1 MNIRKTCG
9 LRFRPMA
16 FPGGSVSPRR
26 PGWVGEGQTATLL
39 VAEDDE
45 GSRLALAR
53 SLERYG
59 YRVIEAADGEQ
70 ALQLFPGN
78 PGIDLVV
85 LDIGLPRLDG
95 FAVFSRLRQLS
106 DVPVIMLTGR
116 GEEVDRVVGLEL
128 GADDYVL
135 EAVFASRTGGP
146 GTRPAASP
154 GGGEERRP
162 AGADPLVYGDL
173 TIDPRAREIHIG
185 GEKIDLTAREY
196 ELFAFL
202 ARHPREV
209 FSREELLEHVWGTRF
224 QDPAT
229 VTEHIRRVRSKIES
243 IRRTRKVLTTLRG
256 MGYRFDP

>member
-1 MNIRKTCG
+1 
-9 LRFRPMA
+9 MA
-16 FPGGSVSPRR
+16 YPGGPSAQS
-26 PGWVGEGQTATLL
+26 GQNGSSQTQAATLL

-59 YRVIEAADGEQ
+59 YRVIEAGDGEL
-70 ALQLFPGN
+70 ALQLFQTN
-78 PGIDLVV
+78 PRIDLVV

-95 FAVFSRLRQLS
+95 FAVLSRLRQLS

-135 EAVFASRTGGP
+135 KPYSLRELVARVRARLRR
-146 GTRPAASP
+146 RPSE
-154 GGGEERRP
+154 GERRH
-162 AGADPLVYGDL
+162 AGAEPMVFGDL
-173 TIDPRAREIHIG
+173 VIDLRAREVHIAS
-185 GEKIDLTAREY
+185 EKIDLTAREY

-202 ARHPREV
+202 ATHPRQV
-209 FSREELLEHVWGTRF
+209 FSREELLENVWGTRF

-229 VTEHIRRVRSKIES
+229 VTEHVRRVRAKIEQHPP
-243 IRRTRKVLTTLRG
+243 TRKLLTTLRG

>member
-1 MNIRKTCG
+1 
-9 LRFRPMA
+9 MA
-16 FPGGSVSPRR
+16 TPGGPAVQNGQSGSP
-26 PGWVGEGQTATLL
+26 GAGATLL

-59 YRVIEAADGEQ
+59 YRVIEASDGEL
-70 ALQLFPGN
+70 ALQAFQAN
-78 PGIDLVV
+78 PAIDLVV

-95 FAVFSRLRQLS
+95 FAVLSRLRQLS

-135 EAVFASRTGGP
+135 KPYSLRELVARVRARLRR
-146 GTRPAASP
+146 RP
-154 GGGEERRP
+154 EQERRP
-162 AGADPLVYGDL
+162 GGEPMIFGDVV
-173 TIDPRAREIHIG
+173 IDPRAREVHIG
-185 GEKIDLTAREY
+185 EQKIDLTAREY

-202 ARHPREV
+202 AGRPREV

-229 VTEHIRRVRSKIES
+229 VTEHIRRVRAKIEKHPPS
-243 IRRTRKVLTTLRG
+243 RKLLTTLRG

>member
-1 MNIRKTCG
+1 MTAG
-9 LRFRPMA
+9 AVGP
-16 FPGGSVSPRR
+16 R
-26 PGWVGEGQTATLL
+26 PGPDGRAPMNAQVSTLL
-39 VAEDDE
+39 LAEDDE
-45 GSRLALAR
+45 ASRTALAR

-59 YRVIEAADGEQ
+59 YRVLEAADGEA
-70 ALQLFPGN
+70 ALRLFGAAR
-78 PGIDLVV
+78 GEVDLVV
-85 LDIGLPRLDG
+85 LDIGMPRLDG
-95 FAVFSRLRQLS
+95 YAVLSRLRQTS

-116 GEEVDRVVGLEL
+116 GEGVERGVVLDR

-135 EAVFASRTGGP
+135 KPYSLRELVARVRARLRR
-146 GTRPAASP
+146 RPTDDD
-154 GGGEERRP
+154 RRP
-162 AGADPLVYGDL
+162 AGSDPLVYGDL

-202 ARHPREV
+202 ASHPREV

-229 VTEHIRRVRSKIES
+229 VTEHIRRVRAKIEKHPP
-243 IRRTRKVLTTLRG
+243 TRKVLTTLRG

>member
-1 MNIRKTCG
+1 MSLT
-9 LRFRPMA
+9 
-16 FPGGSVSPRR
+16 GGALSEAPRG
-26 PGWVGEGQTATLL
+26 PVEAQTATLL

-45 GSRLALAR
+45 GSRIALAR

-59 YRVIEAADGEQ
+59 YRVIEAADGE
-70 ALQLFPGN
+70 ATVRLFQNN
-78 PGIDLVV
+78 PTVDLVV

-95 FAVFSRLRQLS
+95 FAVLSRIRQLS

-135 EAVFASRTGGP
+135 KPYSLRELVARVRARLRRRQSNDDRRG
-146 GTRPAASP
+146 
-154 GGGEERRP
+154 GGGEP
-162 AGADPLVYGDL
+162 MVFGDL

-202 ARHPREV
+202 ASHPREV

-229 VTEHIRRVRSKIES
+229 VTEHIRRVRAKIEKHPP
-243 IRRTRKVLTTLRG
+243 TRKMLTTLRG

>member
-1 MNIRKTCG
+1 MTT
-9 LRFRPMA
+9 
-16 FPGGSVSPRR
+16 GGAAAKEARQGSAEVQS
-26 PGWVGEGQTATLL
+26 ATLL

-59 YRVIEAADGEQ
+59 YRVIEAADGELALHLFQ
-70 ALQLFPGN
+70 AN
-78 PGIDLVV
+78 PSIDLVV

-95 FAVFSRLRQLS
+95 FAVLSRLRQLS

-135 EAVFASRTGGP
+135 KPYSLRELVARVRARLRR
-146 GTRPAASP
+146 RP
-154 GGGEERRP
+154 GGEERRP
-162 AGADPLVYGDL
+162 VGAEPIVYGDL

-209 FSREELLEHVWGTRF
+209 FSREELLEHVWGNRF

-229 VTEHIRRVRSKIES
+229 VTEHIRRVRAKIEKHPP
-243 IRRTRKVLTTLRG
+243 TRKVLTTLRG